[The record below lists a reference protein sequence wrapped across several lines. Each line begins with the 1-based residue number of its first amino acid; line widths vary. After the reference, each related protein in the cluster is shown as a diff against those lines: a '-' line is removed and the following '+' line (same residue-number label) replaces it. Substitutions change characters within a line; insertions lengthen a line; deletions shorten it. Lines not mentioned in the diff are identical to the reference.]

1 MEKST
6 KRNII
11 SAVLCLIF
19 IGLIALFA
27 LVDINLNVI
36 NFSSIEGVI
45 AKREE
50 LVKLEDDLQ
59 VAEQNYS
66 TSKTQLT
73 NTQSSFTTAKNKYEA
88 ISDATINLIK
98 EATTQENYDIEY
110 MWIRLGNYASM
121 NNLSIVLVE
130 PGGNKSE
137 ETNNTD
143 VNASVDVN
151 NGENKSETNSQ
162 TTDTTNDSDTIM
174 TITLEGSYLNIS
186 DFIFEVEN
194 DKELRFKL
202 DNIEM
207 TYLEGTKIRTK
218 FDVKNVIV
226 LK

>member
-36 NFSSIEGVI
+36 NFSSVEGI
-45 AKREE
+45 ISKRQE
-50 LVKLEDDLQ
+50 LVDLEESLQ
-59 VAEQNYS
+59 KSENNYS
-66 TSKTQLT
+66 TSKSQLAT
-73 NTQSSFTTAKNKYEA
+73 TQSSFTTAKNKYEA

-137 ETNNTD
+137 ETNNID

-162 TTDTTNDSDTIM
+162 TTDTANDSDTIM